1 MHAKIVGGI
10 SGFCDSGDA
19 VDSDFDVV
27 ANILSFALVSKSGVH
42 LTALCGIPGAN
53 QVAAATFAEISTSF
67 PPLQAILA
75 RVAVLRA
82 INQRAR
88 YALPWMSVP
97 RKDLPFWEDFLVTVV
112 RLNELVYR
120 RDEDTL
126 GAPILQDLPGS
137 QRS

>member
-27 ANILSFALVSKSGVH
+27 AIILSFALVSKQSGVH
-42 LTALCGIPGAN
+42 LTALCGFPGAN
-53 QVAAATFAEISTSF
+53 QVAAAMIAEISTSF

-82 INQRAR
+82 INQ
-88 YALPWMSVP
+88 SVMLFP
-97 RKDLPFWEDFLVTVV
+97 GCQCVLAKKDLPFWEDFLVTVL
-112 RLNELVYR
+112 RLNKLALAVAIL
-120 RDEDTL
+120 TL
-126 GAPILQDLPGS
+126 PM
-137 QRS
+137 R

>member
-1 MHAKIVGGI
+1 MGHFQDCRSSILILFYMHAKIVAGI
-10 SGFCDSGDA
+10 SGFCVSGDA

-27 ANILSFALVSKSGVH
+27 AIILSFALVSKQSGVH
-42 LTALCGIPGAN
+42 LTASLCGIPGAN
-53 QVAAATFAEISTSF
+53 QVAAAMFAEISTSF

-97 RKDLPFWEDFLVTVV
+97 KKDLPFWEGFFGH
-112 RLNELVYR
+112 
-120 RDEDTL
+120 
-126 GAPILQDLPGS
+126 GAS
-137 QRS
+137 AE